1 MARKKIDETIRQK
14 VIQAEA
20 SGLPMRK
27 IAKEYGISLSSVSRI
42 VKEEGVPKAQQEVIA
57 EKDRAERKKRIQ
69 ELEKRIAELE
79 KKIFEIEASKR

>member
-14 VIQAEA
+14 VIKAEA

-27 IAKEYGISLSSVSRI
+27 IAKEYGVSLSSVSRI
-42 VKEEGVPKAQQEVIA
+42 VKEEGVPKAQQKVIA

-79 KKIFEIEASKR
+79 KKIFGIEARKR